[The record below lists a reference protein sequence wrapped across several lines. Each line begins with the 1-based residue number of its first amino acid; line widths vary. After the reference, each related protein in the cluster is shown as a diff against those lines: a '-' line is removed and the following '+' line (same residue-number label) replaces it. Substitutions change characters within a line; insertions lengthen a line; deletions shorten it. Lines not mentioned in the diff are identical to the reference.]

1 MSLARFS
8 VPFAVLAL
16 ALALASPAG
25 AGGINLSWDDCG
37 SFGVA
42 QKSFA
47 CNSNLAGNTL
57 FASAI
62 PDVAIPA
69 LNGQSDVL
77 LIQTPS
83 PTLPAWWQ
91 RQTGG
96 CNAAA
101 SFTASSDFTS
111 FTNCVDPWM
120 GVGAAGVIV
129 DYPVS
134 GYGPDTER
142 VRMISAVPAGTEQPV
157 DNVHEIYLIRV
168 FVKNAKSTGVGACAG
183 CTQSACIVL
192 QSVTL
197 EAAGAVPAETLT
209 NPLLRQHIVWQ
220 DAAPL
225 VGCPGA
231 TPARARTWG
240 SVQSLYR

>member
-1 MSLARFS
+1 MPLARFS
-8 VPFAVLAL
+8 VPSAILVV

-25 AGGINLSWDDCG
+25 AGGINISWDDCG

-47 CNSNLAGNTL
+47 CNSNVGGNTL

-83 PTLPAWWQ
+83 ATLPAWWQ

-96 CNAAA
+96 CNVAS
-101 SFTASSDFTS
+101 SFTTSTDFTS

-120 GVGAAGVIV
+120 GLGVAGLIV

-142 VRMISAVPAGTEQPV
+142 VRMISAMPSGTEQAV
-157 DNVHEIYLIRV
+157 DNVHEIYLIRL
-168 FVKNAKSTGVGACAG
+168 FVSHAKSTGFGACAG

-197 EAAGAVPAETLT
+197 ESPGGIPADTIT
-209 NPLLRQHIVWQ
+209 NPLLRQHAVWQ
-220 DAAPL
+220 DPAL
-225 VGCPGA
+225 LSGCPGA
-231 TPARARTWG
+231 TPTRARTWG